1 MKSLF
6 KTLRKYIKTP
16 WEITGPCSSPEY
28 KTAIPTLK
36 DVRVFSPAIPPT
48 NPIVPT
54 SDPETVY
61 DIQYYTRDQ
70 RRNRPPIRM
79 TELKKSDAVKMMKDK
94 KSFGVPDLPPVY
106 LTKTVE
112 EHYNARGGG
121 YVQYK

>member
-1 MKSLF
+1 MQNCG
-6 KTLRKYIKTP
+6 
-16 WEITGPCSSPEY
+16 EITGPCLSPEY
-28 KTAIPTLK
+28 KTTIPTLK
-36 DVRVFSPAIPPT
+36 DVRVFSLATPPT

-54 SDPETVY
+54 SDTKTVY
-61 DIQYYTRDQ
+61 DIQYYTHDQ

-79 TELKKSDAVKMMKDK
+79 TVMKKSDAVKMMKDK

-112 EHYNARGGG
+112 EDYNARGGG